1 VNHSTTAIRFRF
13 SAAQMCVLWPGL
25 DLITSLH
32 KERNTKDGIRF
43 EYPFRMYPPPAG
55 FDRGAFDQEMMN
67 EILALWER
75 LHPKSQT
82 GGRMQMNAVE
92 LRAAIFAIRA
102 NISYVRRRRNDC
114 GTKSPAPKNEPPID
128 DESFELLKIASKR
141 VIHSLERRM
150 KRANNALLKSAT
162 REEYAALMGRWR
174 LHLRWMHLRL
184 VWFKPLRSIISSGRI
199 RQQQDL
205 DELMKMAER
214 GLQNAGYQPPEARE
228 LRQMMRLFARSA
240 RRFRE
245 GGYFVR
251 TMLEKK
257 TDFRNTWYLGQFVLD
272 RLTLEE
278 MKKS

>member
-1 VNHSTTAIRFRF
+1 VNHPTTAIRFRF
-13 SAAQMCVLWPGL
+13 SAAQMSVLWTGL
-25 DLITSLH
+25 DLLISLH
-32 KERNTKDGIRF
+32 KERNTKGGIRF

-55 FDRGAFDQEMMN
+55 FDRGAFDQEMMD

-75 LHPKSQT
+75 LRPISTT

-102 NISYVRRRRNDC
+102 HISFVRRRRNDS
-114 GTKSPAPKNEPPID
+114 GKRPGPKNEPPID
-128 DESFELLKIASKR
+128 DQSIEQLKIESKR

-150 KRANNALLKSAT
+150 KRGNNALLKSAT

-184 VWFKPLRSIISSGRI
+184 VWFKPLRPIILSGRI

-214 GLQNAGYQPPEARE
+214 GLKNAGYQPPEARE
-228 LRQMMRLFARSA
+228 LRRMMRLFARSA

-251 TMLEKK
+251 TMLRNK
-257 TDFRNTWYLGQFVLD
+257 TDFTNTWHLGQFVLD

>member
-1 VNHSTTAIRFRF
+1 
-13 SAAQMCVLWPGL
+13 
-25 DLITSLH
+25 
-32 KERNTKDGIRF
+32 
-43 EYPFRMYPPPAG
+43 
-55 FDRGAFDQEMMN
+55 
-67 EILALWER
+67 
-75 LHPKSQT
+75 
-82 GGRMQMNAVE
+82 MNAVE

-114 GTKSPAPKNEPPID
+114 GTKSPAPKNEPLID
-128 DESFELLKIASKR
+128 DQSFEQLKIESKR

-184 VWFKPLRSIISSGRI
+184 VWFKPLRPIIFSGRI

-214 GLQNAGYQPPEARE
+214 GLKNAGYQPPEARE
-228 LRQMMRLFARSA
+228 LRRMMRLFARSA

-251 TMLEKK
+251 TMLRNK
-257 TDFRNTWYLGQFVLD
+257 TDFTNTWYLGQFVLD

>member
-1 VNHSTTAIRFRF
+1 MNHPTTAIRFRF
-13 SAAQMCVLWPGL
+13 SAAQMSVLWTGL
-25 DLITSLH
+25 DLLISLH
-32 KERNTKDGIRF
+32 KERNTKGGIRF

-55 FDRGAFDQEMMN
+55 FDRGAFDQEMMD

-75 LHPKSQT
+75 LRPISTT

-102 NISYVRRRRNDC
+102 HISFVRRRRNDF
-114 GTKSPAPKNEPPID
+114 GKRPGPKNEPPID
-128 DESFELLKIASKR
+128 DQSFEQLKIESKR

-150 KRANNALLKSAT
+150 KRGNNALLKSAT

-184 VWFKPLRSIISSGRI
+184 VWFKPLRPIILSGRI

-214 GLQNAGYQPPEARE
+214 GLKNAGYQPPEARE
-228 LRQMMRLFARSA
+228 LRRMMRLFARSA

-251 TMLEKK
+251 TMLRNK
-257 TDFRNTWYLGQFVLD
+257 TDFTNTWHLGQFVLD